1 MPGEEEIRGAGFE
14 PSKRVSQRIT
24 PDLHNG
30 FTERPTQRGPFSFF
44 VAKIET
50 QAHKPAAGRAAR
62 VFVLLACASIK
73 LCLRVARRKQTNT
86 MSTNM
91 KALRKMQPARGLS
104 MEPAQVPVIGPAD
117 VLVRVKAASICGT
130 DLHIYGW
137 DRWSQGRIKPP
148 VTLGH
153 EFCGVIER
161 IGDEV
166 AALALKPGDFVS
178 AEMHVNCGHCH
189 QCRVGEAHI
198 CPNVKIIGID
208 QDGAFA
214 DFVRI
219 PAANI
224 IKLDPGIPEHYGA
237 ILDPLGNAVHTVL
250 AGAIAGQSVLVTGCG
265 PIGLMSIVV
274 AKACGSSAVFATE
287 TNEHRRAMAR
297 RMGADVVINPVAE
310 DAVKK
315 ILGET
320 DGTGVDVLLEMSG
333 NPTAIQ
339 QGFKALRAGG
349 RASLLGIPTES
360 VPLDLV
366 NDVIFKGATVQGI
379 YGRRMYGTWVQMTAL
394 LKAGRLNLDP
404 LFDERISLEKFEDAF
419 RKLQSGLAGKIL
431 LYPNGLQH

>member
-1 MPGEEEIRGAGFE
+1 M
-14 PSKRVSQRIT
+14 
-24 PDLHNG
+24 L
-30 FTERPTQRGPFSFF
+30 
-44 VAKIET
+44 
-50 QAHKPAAGRAAR
+50 
-62 VFVLLACASIK
+62 ASIIGRQGERGGGI
-73 LCLRVARRKQTNT
+73 LPFLRCAQA
-86 MSTNM
+86 MAPLM
-91 KALRKMQPARGLS
+91 KALRKSQPGKGLQL
-104 MEPAQVPVIGPAD
+104 EKVAVPAVGPSE
-117 VLVRVKAASICGT
+117 VLVHVKAASICGT

-137 DRWSQGRIKPP
+137 DRWSEGRIKPP

-153 EFCGVIER
+153 EFCGVVER
-161 IGDEV
+161 VGEEV
-166 AALALKPGDFVS
+166 TALKPGDNVS

-214 DFVRI
+214 NFVKI
-219 PAANI
+219 PASNI
-224 IKLDPGIPEHYGA
+224 IKLDAGIPEHYGA

-250 AGAIAGQSVLVTGCG
+250 AGAIAGQTVLVTGCG

-274 AKACGSSAVFATE
+274 AKACGSSTVFATE
-287 TNEHRRAMAR
+287 TNEHRRAMAKK
-297 RMGADVVINPVAE
+297 MGADVVINPAAE
-310 DAVKK
+310 DSVKK

-320 DGTGVDVLLEMSG
+320 GGTGVDVLLEMSG

-349 RASLLGIPTES
+349 RASLLGIPTEN

-379 YGRRMYGTWVQMTAL
+379 YGRRMYETWVQMTAL

-404 LFDERISLEKFEDAF
+404 LFDERLSLEKFEGAF
-419 RKLQSGLAGKIL
+419 AKLQSGLAGKIL
-431 LYPNGLQH
+431 MYPNGMPQ

>member
-1 MPGEEEIRGAGFE
+1 MI
-14 PSKRVSQRIT
+14 
-24 PDLHNG
+24 
-30 FTERPTQRGPFSFF
+30 
-44 VAKIET
+44 
-50 QAHKPAAGRAAR
+50 
-62 VFVLLACASIK
+62 
-73 LCLRVARRKQTNT
+73 
-86 MSTNM
+86 
-91 KALRKMQPARGLS
+91 ALRKMQAARGLS
-104 MEPAQVPVIGPAD
+104 LESAATPAIGATD
-117 VLVRVKAASICGT
+117 VLVHVKTASICGT

-153 EFCGVIER
+153 EFCGVVEK

-166 AALALKPGDFVS
+166 EAVKPGDFVS

-214 DFVRI
+214 ESVKI

-224 IKLDPGIPEHYGA
+224 IKLDAAIPERYGA

-250 AGAIAGQSVLVTGCG
+250 AGEIAGRTALVTGCG
-265 PIGLMSIVV
+265 PIGLMSIAV
-274 AKACGSSAVFATE
+274 AKACGSSTVFATE
-287 TNEHRRAMAR
+287 TNEHRRALAKK
-297 RMGADVVINPVAE
+297 MGADVVLNPAAE
-310 DAVKK
+310 DAVAK
-315 ILGET
+315 IVGET
-320 DGTGVDVLLEMSG
+320 GGTGVDVLLEMSG

-349 RASLLGIPTES
+349 RASLLGIPTEN

-379 YGRRMYGTWVQMTAL
+379 YGRRMYETWVQMTAL
-394 LKAGRLNLDP
+394 LKAGRLNLEP
-404 LFDERISLEKFEDAF
+404 LFGERVTLDQFEHAF
-419 RKLQSGLAGKIL
+419 AKLQGGLAGKIL
-431 LYPNGLQH
+431 LYPNGMPS